1 MSLRI
6 AAIVNRSSGTLR
18 DVDHAAFGD
27 HLVHAFEAH
36 GHQVDLHFESGAGL
50 GKVMGE
56 AALGQDIDVLLAV
69 GGDGTVSGAAALA
82 WKNGKTLAVLPGGTM
97 NLFARSIR
105 MPLELDAAVEALAA
119 GSVHAIDI
127 ATANGRPF
135 LHQFAV
141 GIHPRMI
148 RLRNKLDYASRW
160 GKIVASAKA
169 GLSITRNPP
178 VFEAELRLDGGLPDR
193 RRLSA
198 ISVSA
203 APFADGHLPYADI
216 LDSGHLGVYTAVPI
230 SPGRAIR
237 LAKDVLLG
245 TWSRNADIDSR
256 TAHQVDLT
264 FTRLPRK
271 AIATVDGEII
281 DLDGPV
287 RIQNHPR
294 ALSVM
299 LPATDTA

>member
-1 MSLRI
+1 M
-6 AAIVNRSSGTLR
+6 ND
-18 DVDHAAFGD
+18 DV
-27 HLVHAFEAH
+27 
-36 GHQVDLHFESGAGL
+36 
-50 GKVMGE
+50 
-56 AALGQDIDVLLAV
+56 DVLLAV
-69 GGDGTVSGAAALA
+69 GGDGTISAAAGLA
-82 WKNGKTLAVLPGGTM
+82 WKNGKTLAILPGGTM

-105 MPLELDAAVEALAA
+105 MPLELDAAVDALAA
-119 GSVHAIDI
+119 GDLRPVDI

-178 VFEAELRLDGGLPDR
+178 VFEAELRLDGGSPDR
-193 RRLSA
+193 RKLSA
-198 ISVSA
+198 ISISA
-203 APFADGHLPYADI
+203 APFADGHLPYADV
-216 LDSGHLGVYTAVPI
+216 LDSGQLGVYTAVPVT
-230 SPGRAIR
+230 PGRAIR
-237 LAKDVLLG
+237 LAKDVMLG
-245 TWSRNADIDSR
+245 TWSRNEDINSR
-256 TAHQVDLT
+256 TAGKVDLT
-264 FTRLPRK
+264 FTKLRRK

-287 RIQNHPR
+287 RIENHPR

-299 LPATDTA
+299 FPVAVAV